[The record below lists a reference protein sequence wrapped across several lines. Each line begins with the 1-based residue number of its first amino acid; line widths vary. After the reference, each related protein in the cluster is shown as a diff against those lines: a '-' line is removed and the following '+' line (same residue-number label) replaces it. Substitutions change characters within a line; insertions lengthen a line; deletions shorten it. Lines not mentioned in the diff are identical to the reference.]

1 MLQREIW
8 LADLTPAKGSEQ
20 KGLRPVVIISGN
32 VLNKYMDIIIACP
45 LTTKIKNYNG
55 NLVLHPDITN
65 RLSEK
70 SEIFTFQIRSI
81 SKQRLVKKLSTIT
94 STQLEILKQGL
105 NDILKY

>member
-8 LADLTPAKGSEQ
+8 LADLNPTKGSEQ

-45 LTTKIKNYNG
+45 LTSKIKNYKG
-55 NLVLHPDITN
+55 NLVLDPDSTN
-65 RLSEK
+65 GLSEK
-70 SEIFTFQIRSI
+70 SEIITFQIRSI
-81 SKQRLVKKLSTIT
+81 SKQRLIENIGTI
-94 STQLEILKQGL
+94 SSSQLEILKQGL

>member
-8 LADLTPAKGSEQ
+8 LADLNPTKGSEQ

-45 LTTKIKNYNG
+45 LTTKIKNYKG
-55 NLVLHPDITN
+55 NLVLHPNTSN
-65 RLSEK
+65 GLSEK
-70 SEIFTFQIRSI
+70 SEIITFQIRSI
-81 SKQRLVKKLSTIT
+81 SKQRLVKNLGTIT
-94 STQLEILKQGL
+94 NTQLEILKQGL